1 MSRREQFL
9 DALGLM
15 PEWLPRHHGALL
27 ETLEAPE
34 AAGAMMHA
42 TTATIADASVV
53 PDTQPASP
61 GMGGDAQSGSI
72 DPADAYMPE
81 IHTSSRQPSGR
92 AHGDDRGHG
101 HNTADLPARAVEIAT
116 LDWEPLARHVAD
128 CRACPLCEKRTN
140 TVFGVGDQQAEW
152 MFIGEGPGEQEDLQ
166 GEPFVGQS
174 GKLLDNML
182 RALGISRQRNVYI
195 ANIVKCR
202 PPRNRDPEPE
212 EAALCEPYLQRQIA
226 LLRPRLIVVLGKVA
240 AHRLLRTEVPVS
252 RLRGQAHDYEGI
264 PVVVTYHPSYLLRSP
279 NEKAKA
285 WDDLCFAR
293 TLHERSGPPAG
304 RA

>member
-9 DALGLM
+9 DAMGLM
-15 PEWLPRHHGALL
+15 PEWLPRQHGAVL
-27 ETLEAPE
+27 EVPE
-34 AAGAMMHA
+34 ALQVPESTAGVVERAA
-42 TTATIADASVV
+42 IGAEANVAAARDTRTASVTA
-53 PDTQPASP
+53 PGTGHPGSFDEGMPLQQPARRP
-61 GMGGDAQSGSI
+61 HGGDHAQS
-72 DPADAYMPE
+72 
-81 IHTSSRQPSGR
+81 
-92 AHGDDRGHG
+92 
-101 HNTADLPARAVEIAT
+101 NARALEIAT

-128 CRACPLCEKRTN
+128 CQACQLCERRTN

-182 RALGISRQRNVYI
+182 RALGMSRQRNVYI

-240 AHRLLRTEVPVS
+240 AHRLLRTDAPVS
-252 RLRGQAHDYEGI
+252 RLRGQVHDYEGI

-293 TLHERSGPPAG
+293 ALHERSGPSAG

>member
-15 PEWLPRHHGALL
+15 PEWLPRQHGVPL
-27 ETLEAPE
+27 EVPE
-34 AAGAMMHA
+34 AAAGGGERAATAMAANA
-42 TTATIADASVV
+42 TAA
-53 PDTQPASP
+53 PDTRPASGTVAAPRPEYP
-61 GMGGDAQSGSI
+61 G
-72 DPADAYMPE
+72 PADVDMPA
-81 IHTSSRQPSGR
+81 PPAGR
-92 AHGDDRGHG
+92 ALGGEHARSNDGVS
-101 HNTADLPARAVEIAT
+101 ARALEIAT

-128 CRACPLCEKRTN
+128 CQACQLCERRTN

-182 RALGISRQRNVYI
+182 RALGMSRQRNVYI

-212 EAALCEPYLQRQIA
+212 EAAVCEPYLQRQIA
-226 LLRPRLIVVLGKVA
+226 LLKPRLIVVLGKVA
-240 AHRLLRTEVPVS
+240 AHRLLRTDAPVS
-252 RLRGQAHDYEGI
+252 RLRGQVHDYEGI

-293 TLHERSGPPAG
+293 ALHERSGPSAG

>member
-15 PEWLPRHHGALL
+15 PEWLPREPGVSLA
-27 ETLEAPE
+27 APE
-34 AAGAMMHA
+34 AAEERESAVVEVA
-42 TTATIADASVV
+42 THV
-53 PDTQPASP
+53 PAPEARPAAR
-61 GMGGDAQSGSI
+61 GMVDEPLSARIGS
-72 DPADAYMPE
+72 AEEHMPE
-81 IHTSSRQPSGR
+81 THAPSQQPSGR
-92 AHGDDRGHG
+92 ASGDDRKR
-101 HNTADLPARAVEIAT
+101 NTAGSARAMEIAT

-128 CRACPLCEKRTN
+128 CQACPLCERRTN

-152 MFIGEGPGEQEDLQ
+152 MFVGEGPGEQEDLQ

-182 RALGISRQRNVYI
+182 RALGMTRQRNVYI
-195 ANIVKCR
+195 ANVVKCR

-240 AHRLLRTEVPVS
+240 AHRLLRTDAPVS
-252 RLRGQAHDYEGI
+252 RLRGQVHDYEGI

-293 TLHERSGPPAG
+293 ALHERTGSSVG
-304 RA
+304 RP

>member
-15 PEWLPRHHGALL
+15 PEWLPRDPGASV
-27 ETLEAPE
+27 EAPE
-34 AAGAMMHA
+34 AGGEGEGVAIAAVDNAPAG
-42 TTATIADASVV
+42 
-53 PDTQPASP
+53 PDTRSASGNIPVSLRSEGSAPAGEDMPVLPPQPL
-61 GMGGDAQSGSI
+61 
-72 DPADAYMPE
+72 
-81 IHTSSRQPSGR
+81 GR
-92 AHGDDRGHG
+92 AHGGDPGRSINGMS
-101 HNTADLPARAVEIAT
+101 PRAAEIAT

-128 CRACPLCEKRTN
+128 CQACQLCERRTN

-182 RALGISRQRNVYI
+182 RALGMSRQRNVYI
-195 ANIVKCR
+195 ANVVKCR

-212 EAALCEPYLQRQIA
+212 EAVLCEPYLQRQIA

-240 AHRLLRTEVPVS
+240 AHRLLRTDAPVS
-252 RLRGQAHDYEGI
+252 RLRGQVHDYEGI

-293 TLHERSGPPAG
+293 ALHERSGPSAG

>member
-15 PEWLPRHHGALL
+15 PEWLPRQHGAPLQV
-27 ETLEAPE
+27 PE
-34 AAGAMMHA
+34 ATAGVVERAA
-42 TTATIADASVV
+42 IGAEANVAAARDTRTASVTA
-53 PDTQPASP
+53 PGTGHPGSFDEGMPLQQPARRP
-61 GMGGDAQSGSI
+61 HGGDHAQS
-72 DPADAYMPE
+72 
-81 IHTSSRQPSGR
+81 
-92 AHGDDRGHG
+92 
-101 HNTADLPARAVEIAT
+101 NARALEIAT

-128 CRACPLCEKRTN
+128 CQACQLCERRTN

-182 RALGISRQRNVYI
+182 RALGMSRQRNVYI

-226 LLRPRLIVVLGKVA
+226 LLKPRLIVVLGKVA
-240 AHRLLRTEVPVS
+240 AHRLLRTDAPVS
-252 RLRGQAHDYEGI
+252 RLRGQVHDYEGI

-293 TLHERSGPPAG
+293 ALHERSGPSAG